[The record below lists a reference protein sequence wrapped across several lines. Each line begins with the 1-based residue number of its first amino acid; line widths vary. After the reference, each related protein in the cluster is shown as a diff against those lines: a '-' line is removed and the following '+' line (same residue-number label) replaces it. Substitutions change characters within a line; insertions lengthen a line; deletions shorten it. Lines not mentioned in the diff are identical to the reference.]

1 MSVLLTHGVGPA
13 CCICKMGSEPVTYM
27 GVINKQTEARVPGTW
42 HLCPSEALPR
52 CSQAGKLSSL
62 TCHSHHASSRLPE
75 QVTSQETWSRLTKTP
90 EMKSCV
96 GSLSGSGA
104 ESTRVQFPW

>member
-27 GVINKQTEARVPGTW
+27 GVMNKQTEAQVPGTW

-62 TCHSHHASSRLPE
+62 TCHSHHALLMAARTGYISRDM
-75 QVTSQETWSRLTKTP
+75 VTPNQNPRNEIVCRKFVRL
-90 EMKSCV
+90 
-96 GSLSGSGA
+96 
-104 ESTRVQFPW
+104 